1 MELKWKMF
9 VMSKEKIQ
17 YEKKDLLRKQII
29 ERLDEINGAIFYLN
43 DNLEIISNLRKQLIE
58 RLDEINKEMN
68 ELRC

>member
-1 MELKWKMF
+1 MTKG
-9 VMSKEKIQ
+9 KIQ

-43 DNLEIISNLRKQLIE
+43 DNLEIISKLRKQLIE

>member
-9 VMSKEKIQ
+9 VMTKENK
-17 YEKKDLLRKQII
+17 YEEKNLLRKQII
-29 ERLDEINGAIFYLN
+29 EKLDEINRAIFYLN

-58 RLDEINKEMN
+58 RLDEINKVMN